1 MSEEAGEP
9 EVPVEVVETPATE
22 MAPEPVPEEPVKRG
36 RGRPKGSP
44 NKPKIRIEPIAE
56 VREIP
61 AAPEPEP
68 KPAPKKRE
76 KPVRMEREP
85 HRMEEPRMTHEEI
98 MQYAQR
104 HWQSQR
110 AMTNNSKASRYDALV
125 SAMFS

>member
-9 EVPVEVVETPATE
+9 EVPAEVSTTSAEEVK
-22 MAPEPVPEEPVKRG
+22 PEPVSEESLKRG

-68 KPAPKKRE
+68 PKPAPKKRE
-76 KPVRMEREP
+76 QPVRMESQRT
-85 HRMEEPRMTHEEI
+85 EEPRMTHEEI

-104 HWQSQR
+104 HWQTQR